1 MWNKL
6 KGLARYQKR
15 HAMNQAVLDQGV
27 KIIGGEMQACNIRL
41 RMKGM
46 VITYKMQSLF
56 KGIYIY
62 IYSTEPNK

>member
-1 MWNKL
+1 
-6 KGLARYQKR
+6 
-15 HAMNQAVLDQGV
+15 MNQEVLDQGV